1 MQEDKQ
7 VIIFGGD
14 SFTWGE
20 GLELYIPTPKWESE
34 REFSN
39 GWMDLVNK
47 QDSETIQFREQ
58 NRFAGIVS
66 EHFNTIPKIHWT
78 NGGQFET
85 PIYLVRE
92 TLKKISPNNP
102 KAIIFQFTTLNR
114 MLLHLDMDCE
124 CEFCK
129 ITGMQ
134 KPMILYTDFLHKK
147 LNNIPLTKVEEFGL
161 EYLRD
166 NHNIPFENIDLNI
179 IFRTIDNLFKPIYLE
194 NLKLFVEKYVKKW
207 STASP
212 LYFLD
217 SWDEYTS
224 NVLAE
229 FDVIKNNTI
238 PLKGFDE
245 NYYTNW
251 NQWENTFQYK
261 RIVNQFPN
269 TQNGHPTLIQHQ
281 YIAESIIEKMNQKNI
296 I

>member
-1 MQEDKQ
+1 M
-7 VIIFGGD
+7 
-14 SFTWGE
+14 
-20 GLELYIPTPKWESE
+20 
-34 REFSN
+34 
-39 GWMDLVNK
+39 
-47 QDSETIQFREQ
+47 
-58 NRFAGIVS
+58 
-66 EHFNTIPKIHWT
+66 
-78 NGGQFET
+78 
-85 PIYLVRE
+85 
-92 TLKKISPNNP
+92 
-102 KAIIFQFTTLNR
+102 
-114 MLLHLDMDCE
+114 
-124 CEFCK
+124 
-129 ITGMQ
+129 
-134 KPMILYTDFLHKK
+134 
-147 LNNIPLTKVEEFGL
+147 

-207 STASP
+207 STTSP

-281 YIAESIIEKMNQKNI
+281 YIAESIIERMNHKNI